1 MPTPR
6 RATLKPESAAELHL
20 EAWEGH
26 FDGLI
31 FFDAAG
37 NFLNCS
43 PKMQKLAGSIDAAR
57 AALAESSW
65 PGAFAASQ
73 EPVSISRQTMR
84 LGPQTSNVEVR
95 CIRTSGGFVAALA
108 LSQDSGPEFHDL
120 LLAIF
125 SAQILERRAI
135 SRHLHGALT
144 QDLVA
149 LSLSLSGL
157 REEGGFGL
165 SEAIA
170 RVERCCR
177 GVRALSY
184 VLAPPSFLD
193 SGLMETLAWYAD
205 VLRADAGV
213 DFEIQGDTLQE
224 DPPEEI
230 KSLFFAALQHM
241 AAAAIWHP
249 DRVKVRLQLHA
260 RDEKL
265 SIRIDCACRRDEPVT
280 ESPLIRERARTLGGS
295 MRLTTNSEA
304 ATLEMSVPWS
314 PAV

>member
-6 RATLKPESAAELHL
+6 RAISKPESAAELDL
-20 EAWEGH
+20 ELWENH
-26 FDGLI
+26 SDGLI
-31 FFDAAG
+31 FFDSAG
-37 NFLNCS
+37 NYAGCS
-43 PKMQKLAGSIDAAR
+43 SKMQKLAGSIDAAR
-57 AALAESSW
+57 AALAECSW
-65 PGAFAASQ
+65 PGAFAASR
-73 EPVSISRQTMR
+73 EPVSISRQVMHFGR
-84 LGPQTSNVEVR
+84 QTRNVEVR
-95 CIRTSGGFVAALA
+95 CIRTAGGFVAALA
-108 LSQDSGPEFHDL
+108 FSQDSQPGVNDL
-120 LLAIF
+120 LLDIF
-125 SAQILERRAI
+125 SSHIHERRAI

-149 LSLSLSGL
+149 LSLSLSGM
-157 REEGGFGL
+157 REEGGLGL

-193 SGLMETLAWYAD
+193 SGLMETLVWYAD

-213 DFEIQGDTLQE
+213 DFEIEGDALPG

-249 DRVKVRLQLHA
+249 DGVKIRLRLQA
-260 RDEKL
+260 RDGNL
-265 SIRIDCACRRDEPVT
+265 SIRVHCACRRDEPVA
-280 ESPLIRERARTLGGS
+280 ESTLIRERARTLGGS
-295 MRLTTNSEA
+295 MRLTTSSEA
-304 ATLEMSVPWS
+304 VTLEMSVPWS
-314 PAV
+314 RAV

>member
-6 RATLKPESAAELHL
+6 RATLKSESAAELNL
-20 EAWEGH
+20 EVWENH
-26 FDGLI
+26 SDGLI

-37 NFLNCS
+37 NFLDCS

-73 EPVSISRQTMR
+73 EPVSVSHQVMR
-84 LGPQTSNVEVR
+84 LGSQTSNVEVR
-95 CIRTSGGFVAALA
+95 CIRTAGGFVATLA
-108 LSQDSGPEFHDL
+108 LSQDSGPGVNDL
-120 LLAIF
+120 LLDIF
-125 SAQILERRAI
+125 SSHIFERRAI
-135 SRHLHGALT
+135 SRHLHGALS

-149 LSLSLSGL
+149 LSLSLSGM
-157 REEGGFGL
+157 REEGGLGL

-184 VLAPPSFLD
+184 ILAPPSFLD
-193 SGLMETLAWYAD
+193 SGLIETLVWYSD

-213 DFEIQGDTLQE
+213 DFEFEGDTLSE

-241 AAAAIWHP
+241 AAAAIWYP
-249 DRVKVRLQLHA
+249 DGVKIRLRLQA
-260 RDEKL
+260 GDGNL
-265 SIRIDCACRRDEPVT
+265 SIRVDCACQRVEPIT

>member
-6 RATLKPESAAELHL
+6 RAILKPESAAELDL
-20 EAWEGH
+20 EVWEGH
-26 FDGLI
+26 SDGLI

-37 NFLNCS
+37 NFLDCS

-57 AALAESSW
+57 AALAECSW
-65 PGAFAASQ
+65 PGAFAASG
-73 EPVSISRQTMR
+73 EAVSISHQVMR

-95 CIRTSGGFVAALA
+95 CICTAGGFVAALA
-108 LSQDSGPEFHDL
+108 LSRDSGPGVNDL

-125 SAQILERRAI
+125 SAHILERRAI

-149 LSLSLSGL
+149 LSLSLSSL

-184 VLAPPSFLD
+184 VLAPPSFFN
-193 SGLMETLAWYAD
+193 SGLMETLVWYAD

-213 DFEIQGDTLQE
+213 DVEMEGDALQE

-249 DRVKVRLQLHA
+249 DGVKIRLQMQA
-260 RDEKL
+260 RDGNL
-265 SIRIDCACRRDEPVT
+265 SIRVDCACQRDEPVT